1 MSLKGRVKCQKVQT
15 KNTTSRTDQNTTA
28 AVGRGMER
36 MSELVMWCDEEEEG
50 EKRGREGERERGR
63 EEGREE
69 GRERGRKEVNTLSVE

>member
-15 KNTTSRTDQNTTA
+15 RNTTSKTDQNTTA

-63 EEGREE
+63 GREG
-69 GRERGRKEVNTLSVE
+69 GREGERKEVNTLSVE